1 MEVTTKIRSLL
12 VYHYFRTFNR
22 ITLGHPNP
30 RETAAMS
37 LQQHDIKEEAVAVKA
52 EHYDG
57 DQPTTENIPAYL
69 PTSDVRVRQK
79 KSKDERRLV
88 LKQDFVILPLLAGS
102 IFFAYLV
109 SFAVYS

>member
-1 MEVTTKIRSLL
+1 
-12 VYHYFRTFNR
+12 
-22 ITLGHPNP
+22 
-30 RETAAMS
+30 MS